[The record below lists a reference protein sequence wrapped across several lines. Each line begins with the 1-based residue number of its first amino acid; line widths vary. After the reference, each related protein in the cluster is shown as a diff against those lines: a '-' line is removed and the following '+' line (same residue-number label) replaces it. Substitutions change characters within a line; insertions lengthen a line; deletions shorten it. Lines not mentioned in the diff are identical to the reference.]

1 MRTRRIF
8 AGSLAAL
15 GLSLA
20 GCDGSVEWPGF
31 ETPEQD
37 TAQAGASET
46 GAEETPI
53 AETRIGEP
61 AIDETIIGETGP
73 TVPSVPHAD
82 TPPADGPQPDV
93 PASEPDEP
101 EQTGEPDEETEAA
114 GDGLTDNE
122 GTAPTETTPETGEL
136 PAGTPTEPS
145 VEIPKEPSAGTPTE
159 PSAETPKE
167 PPANAPA
174 ETSDDTPETQRD
186 ETPVSSEPAEPQ
198 PSPPIAEPEPSIPPA
213 PAPPVFSYHAPGALL
228 PGSGTGSP
236 DRTVYAPDMVFPILN
251 ARAYPQSM
259 VWRFG
264 GGIGGGDE
272 CDARNY
278 AYPWQDNFCEKRS
291 RRNGTP
297 SCPLERVH
305 LGQDIRVGDAAGC
318 NAMRREYR
326 NNARGITRYRVVAA
340 EDGVIS
346 NIGRY
351 TVTLRSGPRIYRY
364 LHMNMRALQ
373 VSLGDTISAGQ
384 HIGYVSKDF
393 GGTPTTF
400 HLHFEIK
407 VNTPD
412 GGWEF
417 VPPYTSLVES
427 YARREEGPGEEI
439 PVTVGVA
446 SDGPPIPEG
455 FVITE

>member
-1 MRTRRIF
+1 MRTRTTL
-8 AGSLAAL
+8 AGLAL
-15 GLSLA
+15 GLSLGLA
-20 GCDGSVEWPGF
+20 GCDGSVKWPGF
-31 ETPEQD
+31 DTPEPEQPVSGPPPAQPTD
-37 TAQAGASET
+37 TS
-46 GAEETPI
+46 P
-53 AETRIGEP
+53 IGEP
-61 AIDETIIGETGP
+61 DPVPPVDPVP
-73 TVPSVPHAD
+73 TSPPDAPD
-82 TPPADGPQPDV
+82 TPATEPPTTDNDAPEAPTDQPTAPSEATPEEVDPPAEPPTDTSQET
-93 PASEPDEP
+93 SEPSEP
-101 EQTGEPDEETEAA
+101 EETE
-114 GDGLTDNE
+114 
-122 GTAPTETTPETGEL
+122 PTPPE
-136 PAGTPTEPS
+136 
-145 VEIPKEPSAGTPTE
+145 I
-159 PSAETPKE
+159 
-167 PPANAPA
+167 
-174 ETSDDTPETQRD
+174 
-186 ETPVSSEPAEPQ
+186 
-198 PSPPIAEPEPSIPPA
+198 EPEPEPTPTPPPPA
-213 PAPPVFSYHAPGALL
+213 PPAEPVFSYHAPGALL

-251 ARAYPQSM
+251 AAAYPQSM
-259 VWRFG
+259 VWNFG

-278 AYPWQDNFCEKRS
+278 AYPWRDNFCEKRS

-297 SCPLERVH
+297 SCPVERVH

-326 NNARGITRYRVVAA
+326 NNARGIARYRVVAA
-340 EDGVIS
+340 EDGIIS

-427 YARREEGPGEEI
+427 YARREQGPGEEI
-439 PVTVGVA
+439 PRAVGVA
-446 SDGPPIPEG
+446 STGPPIPEG
-455 FVITE
+455 FIITE

>member
-1 MRTRRIF
+1 M
-8 AGSLAAL
+8 
-15 GLSLA
+15 
-20 GCDGSVEWPGF
+20 
-31 ETPEQD
+31 
-37 TAQAGASET
+37 
-46 GAEETPI
+46 
-53 AETRIGEP
+53 
-61 AIDETIIGETGP
+61 
-73 TVPSVPHAD
+73 
-82 TPPADGPQPDV
+82 PPA
-93 PASEPDEP
+93 
-101 EQTGEPDEETEAA
+101 
-114 GDGLTDNE
+114 
-122 GTAPTETTPETGEL
+122 
-136 PAGTPTEPS
+136 
-145 VEIPKEPSAGTPTE
+145 
-159 PSAETPKE
+159 
-167 PPANAPA
+167 
-174 ETSDDTPETQRD
+174 
-186 ETPVSSEPAEPQ
+186 
-198 PSPPIAEPEPSIPPA
+198 
-213 PAPPVFSYHAPGALL
+213 FSYHAPGNLL

-236 DRTVYAPDMVFPILN
+236 DRTVFAPDMVFPILN
-251 ARAYPQSM
+251 AAAYPQSM

-278 AYPWQDNFCEKRS
+278 AYPWQDNFCEKRT
-291 RRNGTP
+291 RDNGAP
-297 SCPLERVH
+297 SCPVARVH

-326 NNARGITRYRVVAA
+326 NNAAGIARYRVVAA

-351 TVTLRSGPRIYRY
+351 TVSLRSGPRIYRY

-384 HIGYVSKDF
+384 HLGYVSKDF

-427 YARREEGPGEEI
+427 YARREQGPGEEI
-439 PVTVGVA
+439 PRSVGVA
-446 SDGPPIPEG
+446 SAGPPIPEG
-455 FVITE
+455 FIITE

>member
-1 MRTRRIF
+1 MRIRTVF
-8 AGSLAAL
+8 AGLAL
-15 GLSLA
+15 GLSLGVA
-20 GCDGSVEWPGF
+20 ACDGSVKWPGF
-31 ETPEQD
+31 ETPE
-37 TAQAGASET
+37 
-46 GAEETPI
+46 
-53 AETRIGEP
+53 P
-61 AIDETIIGETGP
+61 APTD
-73 TVPSVPHAD
+73 TVPSD
-82 TPPADGPQPDV
+82 TG
-93 PASEPDEP
+93 S
-101 EQTGEPDEETEAA
+101 
-114 GDGLTDNE
+114 TD
-122 GTAPTETTPETGEL
+122 TT
-136 PAGTPTEPS
+136 
-145 VEIPKEPSAGTPTE
+145 
-159 PSAETPKE
+159 
-167 PPANAPA
+167 
-174 ETSDDTPETQRD
+174 
-186 ETPVSSEPAEPQ
+186 
-198 PSPPIAEPEPSIPPA
+198 SPPIAPVDAPTGPAPEPTPPVDVTPDTPPTEPAPTNNPPTEGIAPSDTGGDTTELPVDDTATPEPEPTEHDPEPPVA
-213 PAPPVFSYHAPGALL
+213 ELDPTPPVTPVFSYHAPGTLL

-251 ARAYPQSM
+251 APAYPQSM
-259 VWRFG
+259 VWNFG

-278 AYPWQDNFCEKRS
+278 AYPWRDNFCEKRS

-297 SCPLERVH
+297 SCPVDRVH

-326 NNARGITRYRVVAA
+326 NNARGIARYRVVAA

-407 VNTPD
+407 VNTPE

-427 YARREEGPGEEI
+427 YARREQGPGEEI
-439 PVTVGVA
+439 PRNVGVA
-446 SDGPPIPEG
+446 SAGPPIPEG
-455 FVITE
+455 FIITE

>member
-1 MRTRRIF
+1 
-8 AGSLAAL
+8 
-15 GLSLA
+15 
-20 GCDGSVEWPGF
+20 
-31 ETPEQD
+31 
-37 TAQAGASET
+37 
-46 GAEETPI
+46 
-53 AETRIGEP
+53 
-61 AIDETIIGETGP
+61 
-73 TVPSVPHAD
+73 
-82 TPPADGPQPDV
+82 
-93 PASEPDEP
+93 
-101 EQTGEPDEETEAA
+101 
-114 GDGLTDNE
+114 
-122 GTAPTETTPETGEL
+122 
-136 PAGTPTEPS
+136 
-145 VEIPKEPSAGTPTE
+145 
-159 PSAETPKE
+159 
-167 PPANAPA
+167 
-174 ETSDDTPETQRD
+174 
-186 ETPVSSEPAEPQ
+186 
-198 PSPPIAEPEPSIPPA
+198 
-213 PAPPVFSYHAPGALL
+213 VFSYHAPGALL

-251 ARAYPQSM
+251 AAAYPQSM
-259 VWRFG
+259 VWNFG

-278 AYPWQDNFCEKRS
+278 AYPWRDNFCEKRS

-297 SCPLERVH
+297 SCPVERVH

-326 NNARGITRYRVVAA
+326 NNARGIARYRVVAA
-340 EDGVIS
+340 EDGIIS

-427 YARREEGPGEEI
+427 YARREQGPGEEI
-439 PVTVGVA
+439 PRAVGVA
-446 SDGPPIPEG
+446 STGPPIPEG
-455 FVITE
+455 FIITE